1 MNYQSQVFKDNQKEI
16 FYVLNLAFA
25 RDLKYSKIEN
35 YDKIIYFSD
44 KFGLS
49 ERIGCKMERMAI
61 FIEDT
66 LKKHFLEKYRENIK
80 KNLLSLALC
89 SKINGVS
96 KKLGVSVIFLKGC
109 SLLLEEKT
117 KLGSRNIADADIL
130 VSSED
135 ARNFYNYLLS
145 TGWISKDNIEEEAE
159 HLPSLKNSLG
169 VLEIHT
175 CLPFLFLKEKKEKL
189 DFKKIKKLNGI
200 QKIVY
205 QEEEYF
211 VLSRPLL
218 FVYLFAHGFFQHY
231 YFPDYYNPFKGLTD
245 LQDLNISQNEKDKFI
260 SFINENFSFPLKE
273 EFIRNT
279 FDLLEF
285 LEKGEE
291 AELDI
296 LNPGSRNILFHLI
309 NGCLDSRYVYSL
321 RIKGLKNKYIFKN
334 CFVRNILVL
343 RDLNI
348 HIIKKL
354 LKGNSFQGFKNLIK
368 SIINFIYLRLVIF
381 FRSIFSEKK

>member
-16 FYVLNLAFA
+16 FYVLHLAFA

-35 YDKIIYFSD
+35 YEKVIYFSD

-49 ERIGCKMERMAI
+49 ERIGCKMERTAI

-66 LKKHFLEKYRENIK
+66 LKKYFLEKYRENIK

-117 KLGSRNIADADIL
+117 KLGSRNIADVDIL

-159 HLPSLKNSLG
+159 HLPSLKNSFG

-175 CLPFLFLKEKKEKL
+175 RLPFIFLKEKKEKL
-189 DFKKIKKLNGI
+189 DFKKIMKLNGI

-231 YFPDYYNPFKGLTD
+231 YFPDYYSPFKGLTD
-245 LQDLNISQNEKDKFI
+245 LQDLNISQNEKEKFI
-260 SFINENFSFPLKE
+260 SFINENFCFPLKE

-296 LNPGSRNILFHLI
+296 LNPGSKNILFHLI

-334 CFVRNILVL
+334 YILRNILVL
-343 RDLNI
+343 KDLI
-348 HIIKKL
+348 SYFIRKL
-354 LKGNSFQGFKNLIK
+354 FKTNSFQGFKNLIK
-368 SIINFIYLRLVIF
+368 NTINFIYCRTIIF
-381 FRSIFSEKK
+381 FKSIFSKKK